1 MLVSDVIY
9 LCGTGDDTVSCP
21 ATAAENGVTLPPVG
35 GIQNNARTGYVFAI
49 RTAVSDE
56 YSAELSYNSVY
67 AMYDHTVDS
76 TWQFIV
82 GARYEMYDQTTD
94 TFDLTTGAPVQGI
107 VDEPSLLPS
116 LGINWFYSDT
126 QQLRFAM
133 SQTVARPDFK
143 EASNAVYFDNEF
155 NVRIRGNKDLTISDV
170 LNLDLRWEWYFG
182 DNEQDSLSVA
192 AFYKEMTDPIERVVQ
207 PASGTAGN
215 TRTFQNS
222 DKADLYGME
231 VEGRKEFVLS
241 DDYNRTLFVSFNMAY
256 IESEVTAAN
265 QLTRALQGQPEYTAN
280 LVIGYDDLSAGQQLT
295 LLYNQNGQSIA
306 DVGVLGAPDVY
317 LESRGELNLVYRYD
331 ISDYATLKAR
341 IENLLDEKVEYTQ
354 GSSVF
359 QSYEKGTTFQLGF
372 EWNF

>member
-1 MLVSDVIY
+1 
-9 LCGTGDDTVSCP
+9 
-21 ATAAENGVTLPPVG
+21 
-35 GIQNNARTGYVFAI
+35 
-49 RTAVSDE
+49 
-56 YSAELSYNSVY
+56 
-67 AMYDHTVDS
+67 
-76 TWQFIV
+76 
-82 GARYEMYDQTTD
+82 
-94 TFDLTTGAPVQGI
+94 
-107 VDEPSLLPS
+107 
-116 LGINWFYSDT
+116 
-126 QQLRFAM
+126 
-133 SQTVARPDFK
+133 
-143 EASNAVYFDNEF
+143 
-155 NVRIRGNKDLTISDV
+155 
-170 LNLDLRWEWYFG
+170 
-182 DNEQDSLSVA
+182 
-192 AFYKEMTDPIERVVQ
+192 
-207 PASGTAGN
+207 
-215 TRTFQNS
+215 
-222 DKADLYGME
+222 ME

-241 DDYNRTLFVSFNMAY
+241 DDYNQTLFVSFNMAY

-317 LESRGELNLVYRYD
+317 LEPRGELNLVYRYD